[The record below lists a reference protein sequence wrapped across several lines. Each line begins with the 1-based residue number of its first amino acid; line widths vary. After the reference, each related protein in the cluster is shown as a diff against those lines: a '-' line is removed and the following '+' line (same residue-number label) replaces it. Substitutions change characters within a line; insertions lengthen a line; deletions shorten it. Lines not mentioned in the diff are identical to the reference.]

1 MLSVATSLLV
11 TLDAWDRYTAGHSAA
26 VAVYARD
33 IAKQLGLSEEQQQVA
48 FVCGL
53 VHDLGKVQMPRGVLE
68 KSSALTTGERR
79 EMEMHPPIGERIVAQ
94 VEDFREIAKIVR
106 HHHERWDGRGY
117 PDGLSGEDIPL
128 MSRIVAV
135 AEAYNAMTSDRPYQE
150 AMPSSVARMHLAQ
163 GVGTQFDIG
172 VVAAFEAILA
182 VADEDYRLATREDF
196 APADMAED
204 STHEGRG

>member
-53 VHDLGKVQMPRGVLE
+53 VHDLGMVQMPRRVLE

-79 EMEMHPPIGERIVAQ
+79 EMEMHSPIGERIVAQ

-150 AMPSSVARMHLAQ
+150 AMPSTVARMHLAQ
-163 GVGTQFDIG
+163 GVGKQFDIA

-182 VADEDYRLATREDF
+182 AADDDYRLATREDF

-204 STHEGRG
+204 LSSIP